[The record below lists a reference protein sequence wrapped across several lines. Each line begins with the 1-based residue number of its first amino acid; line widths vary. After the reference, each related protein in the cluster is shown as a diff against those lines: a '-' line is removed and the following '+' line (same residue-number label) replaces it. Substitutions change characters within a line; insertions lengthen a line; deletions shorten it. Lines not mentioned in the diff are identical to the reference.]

1 MHYNLSSYGMH
12 PYVGGIM
19 ATARLDIRLDEE
31 IKAKAEKASALL
43 GLKSLTEYVVRL
55 MDEDATH
62 VIEEHESIMVKD
74 SVFDEF
80 MAACN
85 KVKAPNQALLEAVKF
100 TDKSGIK

>member
-1 MHYNLSSYGMH
+1 
-12 PYVGGIM
+12 M

-55 MDEDATH
+55 VDEDSTH
-62 VIEEHESIMVKD
+62 VIEEHESIVVKD

-80 MAACN
+80 MVACEKAKTPN
-85 KVKAPNQALLEAVKF
+85 KALLAAAKF
-100 TDKSGIK
+100 ADESDIK